1 MFMID
6 WIITFFYFL
15 NSLEFLTVVQIFAKN
30 LVILAFSRGFYIITY
45 YITYFKNYT
54 NKTNENIQM
63 FSNKEKTYFGI
74 KQLFIFLFGMLFFPI
89 SIFISFY
96 SLIISG
102 YYLKRIAEE
111 KRNRW
116 IKGLSKLIIL
126 LTPIV
131 GILWF
136 TFVQI
141 DYYSLAA
148 VGFSLLAFL
157 YYGLKVSKLS
167 LSELLEKFSKRRFQK
182 LPKIVQYVFL
192 LILIAFPTTLIIGT
206 AIYSPQTKLTF
217 MIPMRDDVK
226 LATDVYFAPGSFG
239 TPRPVILIRTT
250 YGKDGMGDLYGMLYL
265 TQNYHVVM
273 QDCRGTFES
282 PAGNNFILFAND
294 YKDGVDTI
302 NWILHQ
308 SWCNGKIASAGAS
321 ALGINEYFY
330 AGMNPEGLVA
340 QSIMIATPDLYKTS
354 IYQGGAFRESL
365 STEWARLTAPNNYLY
380 QLEQLTKHSLKD
392 KFYNSTSLF
401 MDIGP
406 TFENVSVSAIHIG
419 GWYDLFQQGTLDG
432 YIGYD
437 DHGLTSAQ
445 GKQLLIMGPFTHGFP
460 SEGQQGELFFPT
472 KSVSASNLYLNWEQQ
487 LFDHALLGTQFDW
500 TDNRVAY
507 YMMGDLNDSSSDVNN
522 YRFAKDWP
530 IPYVNDTWYFDVEG
544 AFLNNTLPLANL
556 NYSYLYDPR
565 NPVPTL
571 GGTNLIIPSGPF
583 DQRSIEN
590 RTDVLVFDSSILTSP
605 YETIGHMWAHL
616 YVKSNCTNTDF
627 TVKISDVY
635 PDGKSILIS
644 DGIINAARRD
654 GFNFT
659 APDLNGVKFAE
670 VDIDLWS
677 TAYKFNAGHKIRIAI
692 SSSNYPRFAANPNTG
707 AAQQIYSY
715 QYLQKFIANNSI
727 LVSPDYPSHIILP
740 RPI

>member
-1 MFMID
+1 MINP
-6 WIITFFYFL
+6 IIGFFFFL
-15 NSLEFLTVVQIFAKN
+15 NSLELLTLEQIFAKS
-30 LVILAFSRGFYIITY
+30 LILLALCRGFYIITY
-45 YITYFKNYT
+45 FFTYFKKASET
-54 NKTNENIQM
+54 TQT
-63 FSNKEKTYFGI
+63 FSTKEKAYFGI
-74 KQLFIFLFGMLFFPI
+74 KQLLIFLFGMLFFPI
-89 SIFISFY
+89 SVFISIY

-102 YYLKRIAEE
+102 YYLIKISER

-116 IKGLSKLIIL
+116 IIGLSKLIIVF
-126 LTPIV
+126 TPIV

-136 TFVQI
+136 TFIDV

-148 VGFSLLAFL
+148 VGFSLLVFL
-157 YYGLKVSKLS
+157 NYGLRVSKFS
-167 LSELLEKFSKRRFQK
+167 ISELMEKFSKRRLLK
-182 LPKIVQYVFL
+182 LPKIAQYIFL
-192 LILIAFPTTLIIGT
+192 LILIVLPTTLMIST
-206 AIYSPQTKLTF
+206 AMFTPQSKFTF
-217 MIPMRDDVK
+217 MVPMRDDVE
-226 LATDVYFAPGSFG
+226 LATDVYFAPGSYG
-239 TPRPVILIRTT
+239 APRPVILIRTT
-250 YGKDGMGDLYGMLYL
+250 YGKNGMGDLYGMLYL

-273 QDCRGTFES
+273 QDCRGTFDS
-282 PAGNNFILFAND
+282 YTGDNFILFAND

-302 NWILHQ
+302 NWILDQ

-340 QSIMIATPDLYKTS
+340 QSLMIATPDLYKTS

-365 STEWARLTAPNNYLY
+365 STEWARLTAPDNYLY
-380 QLEQLTKHSLKD
+380 QLEQLTKHSIKD
-392 KFYNSTSLF
+392 AFYNSTSLF

-437 DHGLTSAQ
+437 DYGLSPAQ

-460 SEGQQGELFFPT
+460 AEGQQGELFFPT
-472 KSVSASNLYLNWEQQ
+472 KSLSASNLYLDWEQK

-500 TDNRVAY
+500 TGNRVAY
-507 YMMGDLNDSSSDVNN
+507 YMMGDLNDPSSGVND

-530 IPYVNDTWYFDVEG
+530 LPHENDTWYFDVG
-544 AFLNNTLPLANL
+544 GGFLNNTLPLTNA

-571 GGTNLIIPSGPF
+571 GGTNLLISSGPY

-590 RTDVLVFDSSILTSP
+590 RTDVLIFESSILISP

-635 PDGKSILIS
+635 PNGRSILIS
-644 DGIINAARRD
+644 DSIINAARRE

-659 APDLNGVKFAE
+659 ARDLDEVEFAE

-677 TAYKFNAGHKIRIAI
+677 TAYKFNTGHRIRIAV

-707 AAQQIYSY
+707 APQEIYSY
-715 QYLQKFIANNSI
+715 QYLQKYIANNSI
-727 LVSPDYPSHIILP
+727 LVGPDYPSHIILP

>member
-1 MFMID
+1 MID
-6 WIITFFYFL
+6 WIIAFFFFL
-15 NSLEFLTVVQIFAKN
+15 NNLEVLNLEQIFAKS
-30 LVILAFSRGFYIITY
+30 LILLMVCRGFYIITY
-45 YITYFKNYT
+45 FFTYFKKSNGSKQT
-54 NKTNENIQM
+54 
-63 FSNKEKTYFGI
+63 FSNKEKIYFVI
-74 KQLFIFLFGMLFFPI
+74 KQLLIFLFGILFFPI
-89 SIFISFY
+89 SVFISIY
-96 SLIISG
+96 SLVISG
-102 YYLKRIAEE
+102 YYLKKISER

-116 IKGLSKLIIL
+116 ITVLSKLIIA

-136 TFVQI
+136 TFIEV

-157 YYGLKVSKLS
+157 IYGLKVSKLTI
-167 LSELLEKFSKRRFQK
+167 SELKLKFPKKRLLR
-182 LPKIVQYVFL
+182 LPKIAQYIFL
-192 LILIAFPTTLIIGT
+192 LILIALPTTLIIGT
-206 AIYSPQTKLTF
+206 AIYTPQNKLTF
-217 MIPMRDDVK
+217 MVPMRDDVK
-226 LATDVYFAPGSFG
+226 LATDVYFAPRSFG
-239 TPRPVILIRTT
+239 APRPVILIRTT
-250 YGKDGMGDLYGMLYL
+250 YGKNSMGDLYGMLYL

-273 QDCRGTFES
+273 QDCRGTFDS
-282 PAGNNFILFAND
+282 PAGSDFILFANA

-302 NWILHQ
+302 NWILNQ

-321 ALGINEYFY
+321 ALGINEFFY

-340 QSIMIATPDLYKTS
+340 QSIMIASPDLYKTS
-354 IYQGGAFRESL
+354 IYQGGVFRESL
-365 STEWARLTAPNNYLY
+365 STEWAKLTAPNNYLY
-380 QLEQLTKHSLKD
+380 QLEQLTKHPMKD
-392 KFYNSTSLF
+392 VFYNSTSLF

-432 YIGYD
+432 YMGYD
-437 DHGLTSAQ
+437 DNGLASAQ

-460 SEGQQGELFFPT
+460 AEGQQGELFFPT
-472 KSVSASNLYLNWEQQ
+472 KSISASNLYLDWEQK

-500 TDNRVAY
+500 ADNRVAY
-507 YMMGDLNDSSSDVNN
+507 YMMGDLDDPSSDVND
-522 YRFAKDWP
+522 YRLAKDWP
-530 IPYVNDTWYFDVEG
+530 LPYENDTWYFDIGEG
-544 AFLNNTLPLANL
+544 LLNNTLPLINA

-571 GGTNLIIPSGPF
+571 GGTNLLIPSGPY

-590 RTDVLVFDSSILTSP
+590 RTDVLKFESAILTSP

-627 TVKISDVY
+627 TIKISDVY
-635 PDGKSILIS
+635 PDGRSILIS
-644 DGIINAARRD
+644 DSIINAARRD
-654 GFNFT
+654 GFNST
-659 APDLNGVKFAE
+659 AKDLKLVEFAE

-677 TAYKFNAGHKIRIAI
+677 TAYKFNTGHKIRIVI

-707 AAQQIYSY
+707 APQEIYSY
-715 QYLQKFIANNSI
+715 QYLQKNIANNSI
-727 LVSPDYPSHIILP
+727 LIGPAYPSHVILP